1 MPSSP
6 SSSTINI
13 NINNYPIGLIHLT
26 CISPSSSPSDQPF
39 TLTSINTFALSLLH
53 LPSNPSFTLFKQSI
67 LSYHSSSLTDNNTS
81 ETMYTL
87 YDVIVSSKPFL
98 CSNFVHSTS
107 NQIIHVKLKR
117 IEHSIHIVIDDYDDN
132 RANIQEKIISSIP
145 KQHLITISHELKNYF
160 CGVLTS
166 LEDSKTNL
174 EETQLLYLSSCIDL
188 IKKFIKI
195 FILYVQVCL
204 DNNSIHSN
212 SKVFSNLDFFSTF
225 NNAFDKARVIYKYK
239 HINVDLSKNTPSFQV
254 NTEFHYFKNFIKNV
268 FIYMYYISPNNAQ
281 IVISVTKNQMNEVIF
296 ECAFAHNQQSQGL
309 FVKQGAYKMLDTSD
323 KMNDPDVKQSVLT
336 VPLLEYILEK
346 LAKCLNIDIQFKKN
360 INNNNSCNSSSSKD
374 VFLHIVF
381 HKVIFDDAYF
391 NTNNILLVTA
401 CNQQNNALWRLNN
414 VCNSNNN
421 NNSGNSDN
429 NNNNKENDNKGSV
442 IMFPYERKNTMERAR
457 MSMDNVRHGL
467 HGNSKLAMSIEP
479 ISSSKFNGLS
489 TRGKFGNGVA
499 KSSFCEWDK
508 DNSQVNISN
517 NNSNI
522 KINNS
527 INNNNNSNTSNNNN
541 HIQQNS
547 LFSKNKM
554 KSSNNFRKF
563 NLSIDSS
570 ENDNNNNNNN
580 QFHSLH
586 NKLQDDSLNQDNNT
600 NNNNNNNNTNNSNN
614 NNNNNNNNSNSNTYN
629 NNNKADTTNSNDYNS
644 QSNTLILGTLYQGLP
659 GTNGTVNPS
668 ITTSIRKR
676 IHLIEEYSNI
686 KLKNYLR
693 PPPCECKDI
702 ALVDDENFIINSVSS
717 MIRSQKLKCDCF
729 SDGKYC
735 YEKILEKTKCN
746 CKRKYYK
753 LILMDIYMHE
763 WSGIKTCEKIGELIE
778 QDIIPKT
785 INVVLISAHKEKD
798 LNLPNYD
805 FIKGF
810 YQKPVCKKTI
820 VSILNEFYL

>member
-6 SSSTINI
+6 SPSSSSSNI

-26 CISPSSSPSDQPF
+26 CISPSSSSSPPSEHPF
-39 TLTSINTFALSLLH
+39 TLTTINTFALSLLH

-67 LSYHSSSLTDNNTS
+67 LSFNSSSLTDNNTP
-81 ETMYTL
+81 ETKYTL
-87 YDVIVSSKPFL
+87 YDVIVSPKPFL
-98 CSNFVHSTS
+98 CSNFVHSNS

-117 IEHSIHIVIDDYDDN
+117 SEHNIHIVLDDYDDN
-132 RANIQEKIISSIP
+132 RANIQEKMISSIP

-204 DNNSIHSN
+204 DNNNIHSN

-254 NTEFHYFKNFIKNV
+254 STEFHYFKNFIKNV

-281 IVISVTKNQMNEVIF
+281 IGISVTKDQSSGVIC

-309 FVKQGAYKMLDTSD
+309 FVKQCAYKMLDTSD

-360 INNNNSCNSSSSKD
+360 INNNINNNSNNCSNKD

-381 HKVIFDDAYF
+381 HKVIFDDACI
-391 NTNNILLVTA
+391 NTNNILLVTT
-401 CNQQNNALWRLNN
+401 CNQQNNAIWRLNN
-414 VCNSNNN
+414 MCNSNS
-421 NNSGNSDN
+421 NNSGNNDN
-429 NNNNKENDNKGSV
+429 TNKDNDNKGSV

-467 HGNSKLAMSIEP
+467 HGNNKLAMSIEP

-489 TRGKFGNGVA
+489 TRGKFGNGAA

-508 DNSQVNISN
+508 DNSQVNINNNSC

-522 KINNS
+522 KINNC

-580 QFHSLH
+580 SLQNQFHSFH
-586 NKLQDDSLNQDNNT
+586 NKHQDDSLNHD
-600 NNNNNNNNTNNSNN
+600 NN
-614 NNNNNNNNSNSNTYN
+614 NNNNNNNN
-629 NNNKADTTNSNDYNS
+629 NKVDTTNSNDHNS

-659 GTNGTVNPS
+659 GTNGTVNPL

-735 YEKILEKTKCN
+735 YEKILEKAKCN

-763 WSGIKTCEKIGELIE
+763 WSGIKTCEKIGELIQ

>member
-1 MPSSP
+1 MMFSTLTISP
-6 SSSTINI
+6 PLDT
-13 NINNYPIGLIHLT
+13 NNYPIGLVHLT
-26 CISPSSSPSDQPF
+26 CVSSPSESPI
-39 TLTSINTFALSLLH
+39 TLSHINSFASSLLR
-53 LPSNPSFTLFKQSI
+53 LPPSHSSASFKQSA
-67 LSYHSSSLTDNNTS
+67 LSFVSSPFSDSSDEL
-81 ETMYTL
+81 TL
-87 YDVIVSSKPFL
+87 YDLLLSGKASF
-98 CSNFVHSTS
+98 CSNFVHSNS
-107 NQIIHVKLKR
+107 SQIIHVKLKR
-117 IEHSIHIVIDDYDDN
+117 TECDIYLVIDDYDDN
-132 RANIQEKIISSIP
+132 RANIQEKMISSIP

-204 DNNSIHSN
+204 DNNQVYSN
-212 SKVFSNLDFFSTF
+212 SKDCSNLDFFSTF

-239 HINVDLSKNTPSFQV
+239 RINIDLSKNTPSFQV

-268 FIYMYYISPNNAQ
+268 FIYMYYVSPNNAQ
-281 IVISVTKNQMNEVIF
+281 IAISITKSQSNDVVF
-296 ECAFAHNQQSQGL
+296 ECAFAHNQQSPGL
-309 FVKQGAYKMLDTSD
+309 FIKQGAYKMLDSSD

-336 VPLLEYILEK
+336 VPLLEYVLEK
-346 LAKCLNIDIQFKKN
+346 LAKCLNIDVQFKKN
-360 INNNNSCNSSSSKD
+360 INSSNKD
-374 VFLHIVF
+374 VFLRAVF
-381 HKVIFDDAYF
+381 HNVIFDDAVF
-391 NTNNILLVTA
+391 NMNKIFLSTAAACNPPSSVTNNTNNDS
-401 CNQQNNALWRLNN
+401 
-414 VCNSNNN
+414 NSNNN
-421 NNSGNSDN
+421 NNDH
-429 NNNNKENDNKGSV
+429 KGSV

-467 HGNSKLAMSIEP
+467 HGNGKLAMSIDP
-479 ISSSKFNGLS
+479 MSSSKINTLS
-489 TRGKFGNGVA
+489 TRCKFGNGA
-499 KSSFCEWDK
+499 PKSSFCEWDK
-508 DNSQVNISN
+508 DNSQANVNANKN
-517 NNSNI
+517 NTKS
-522 KINNS
+522 
-527 INNNNNSNTSNNNN
+527 TNNN
-541 HIQQNS
+541 HTQQNS
-547 LFSKNKM
+547 LFGKNKM
-554 KSSNNFRKF
+554 KSSSNFRKF

-570 ENDNNNNNNN
+570 ENDTNTHNN
-580 QFHSLH
+580 QCHSLS
-586 NKLQDDSLNQDNNT
+586 NKKIQDESAFNPANVNNKAD
-600 NNNNNNNNTNNSNN
+600 
-614 NNNNNNNNSNSNTYN
+614 NSNSNEYN
-629 NNNKADTTNSNDYNS
+629 H
-644 QSNTLILGTLYQGLP
+644 SNTLIQGTLYQGLP
-659 GTNGTVNPS
+659 GTNGTLNPIVN
-668 ITTSIRKR
+668 TSIRRR
-676 IHLIEEYSNI
+676 IRLIEEYSNI
-686 KLKNYLR
+686 KLTNFLR

-729 SDGKYC
+729 SDGRYC

-763 WSGIKTCEKIGELIE
+763 WSGIKTCEKIGELIQ

>member
-1 MPSSP
+1 MLSPPS
-6 SSSTINI
+6 NV
-13 NINNYPIGLIHLT
+13 NNYPVGLIHLT
-26 CISPSSSPSDQPF
+26 CVSSSPSKHTF
-39 TLTSINTFALSLLH
+39 TLININSFALSLLH
-53 LPSNPSFTLFKQSI
+53 LPSNPSFALFKQCVLSFYSSPLSDTSNVPESKFTLYELI
-67 LSYHSSSLTDNNTS
+67 LSNKSS
-81 ETMYTL
+81 
-87 YDVIVSSKPFL
+87 L
-98 CSNFVHSTS
+98 CSNFVHSNS

-117 IEHSIHIVIDDYDDN
+117 IECDIYLVLDDYDDN
-132 RANIQEKIISSIP
+132 RANIQEKMISSIP

-204 DNNSIHSN
+204 DNNHLHTN

-239 HINVDLSKNTPSFQV
+239 HINVDLSKNSPSFQV
-254 NTEFHYFKNFIKNV
+254 NTEFHYFKNFIKNI
-268 FIYMYYISPNNAQ
+268 FIYIYYVSPNNAQ
-281 IVISVTKNQMNEVIF
+281 IVINVNKSQNNNVLF
-296 ECAFAHNQQSQGL
+296 ECAFAHNQHSQGL

-336 VPLLEYILEK
+336 VPLLEYVLEK
-346 LAKCLNIDIQFKKN
+346 LAKCLNIDIQFKRN
-360 INNNNSCNSSSSKD
+360 INNSNNSNKD
-374 VFLHIVF
+374 VFLHVVL
-381 HKVIFDDAYF
+381 HKVIFDDACF
-391 NTNNILLVTA
+391 NMNNILLVTP
-401 CNQQNNALWRLNN
+401 CNQPNNSTWRLNN
-414 VCNSNNN
+414 NGTNNVNNNNN
-421 NNSGNSDN
+421 NNSISNDN
-429 NNNNKENDNKGSV
+429 NNNNNNDNKGSV

-467 HGNSKLAMSIEP
+467 HGNNKLAMSIDP
-479 ISSSKFNGLS
+479 ISSSKINGLS
-489 TRGKFGNGVA
+489 TRGRLGNGAV

-508 DNSQVNISN
+508 DNSQVNIN
-517 NNSNI
+517 
-522 KINNS
+522 NNS
-527 INNNNNSNTSNNNN
+527 INNGNNSNMKINNSNNNN
-541 HIQQNS
+541 ISHTQQNS

-570 ENDNNNNNNN
+570 ENDNNNNNSQQN
-580 QFHSLH
+580 QFHSFH
-586 NKLQDDSLNQDNNT
+586 NKLQDESLINHNQDNNT
-600 NNNNNNNNTNNSNN
+600 T
-614 NNNNNNNNSNSNTYN
+614 TN
-629 NNNKADTTNSNDYNS
+629 NNNKIDMNNSNDFNS
-644 QSNTLILGTLYQGLP
+644 QNNTLILGTLYQGLP
-659 GTNGTVNPS
+659 GTNGTINPS
-668 ITTSIRKR
+668 ITTSIRRR

-686 KLKNYLR
+686 KLKNFLR

-763 WSGIKTCEKIGELIE
+763 WSGIKTCEKIGELIQ

-805 FIKGF
+805 FIQGF
-810 YQKPVCKKTI
+810 YQKPVCKKNI